1 MRKLLYLIIT
11 FMMIIACDIHRS
23 DNGDLDGFW
32 QLKSVDT
39 LSTGGTCDMRDS
51 MRFWGFQAN
60 LLHVRYKNEKTGN
73 VLFRFNHTGNI
84 MILSDPIIDMR
95 DSSDLILTD
104 TTLLYHYGIQDVPE
118 TLKVVTLN
126 KSTMILENRLLRLHL
141 RKY

>member
-60 LLHVRYKNEKTGN
+60 LLHVRYKNEKTEN

-104 TTLLYHYGIQDVPE
+104 TTLLYHYGIHDVPE

>member
-51 MRFWGFQAN
+51 MFLGFPGQPASCS
-60 LLHVRYKNEKTGN
+60 LQE
-73 VLFRFNHTGNI
+73 
-84 MILSDPIIDMR
+84 
-95 DSSDLILTD
+95 
-104 TTLLYHYGIQDVPE
+104 
-118 TLKVVTLN
+118 
-126 KSTMILENRLLRLHL
+126 
-141 RKY
+141 RKDRECVI

>member
-1 MRKLLYLIIT
+1 
-11 FMMIIACDIHRS
+11 MIAACDIHTS
-23 DNGDLDGFW
+23 DNGNLDGFW

-51 MRFWGFQAN
+51 MRFLGVQAN
-60 LLHVRYKNEKTGN
+60 LLYFRYKNEKTGN
-73 VLFRFNHTGNI
+73 VLLRFNHTDKI
-84 MILSDPIIDMR
+84 IILSDPIIDMR

-104 TTLLYHYGIQDVPE
+104 TTLLYHYGIHDVPE

>member
-1 MRKLLYLIIT
+1 MRKLIYLIISFT
-11 FMMIIACDIHRS
+11 MIAACDIHTS
-23 DNGDLDGFW
+23 DNGNLDGFW

-51 MRFWGFQAN
+51 MRFWGVQAN
-60 LLHVRYKNEKTGN
+60 LLYFRYKNEKTGN
-73 VLFRFNHTGNI
+73 VLLRFNHTDKI
-84 MILSDPIIDMR
+84 IILSDPIIDMR

-104 TTLLYHYGIQDVPE
+104 TTLLYHYGIHDVPE